1 VPLRQTPAYA
11 LRHYVLGEADLIVVF
26 YTLEFGRVRSV
37 ARGARRVRSRF
48 GSAFQP
54 FTRSELVFFEKEGQ
68 ELTRVSSCE
77 VERSYYESLL
87 SPEAAAIAAYF
98 AELVIEFSVE
108 RDPNPPLFRLLG
120 AVLSAIE
127 EGVPLPV
134 AARYFEVWVLQ
145 LSGFL
150 PLISACGGCGGRL
163 EAGRWVVPH
172 PLEFVCREC
181 RARMQG
187 ARWLSPAGTALLT
200 EILKKK
206 PADVARGAGRDRGA
220 VRRLA
225 AVNRLLIRGHLDREL
240 RSLRYM
246 DRLRRGSQRLRFQA
260 AAAPPPGALQP
271 AAADLPESLV
281 ADGPASSELSE
292 SVVTNGRVGS
302 ER

>member
-1 VPLRQTPAYA
+1 
-11 LRHYVLGEADLIVVF
+11 
-26 YTLEFGRVRSV
+26 
-37 ARGARRVRSRF
+37 
-48 GSAFQP
+48 
-54 FTRSELVFFEKEGQ
+54 
-68 ELTRVSSCE
+68 
-77 VERSYYESLL
+77 
-87 SPEAAAIAAYF
+87 
-98 AELVIEFSVE
+98 
-108 RDPNPPLFRLLG
+108 
-120 AVLSAIE
+120 
-127 EGVPLPV
+127 
-134 AARYFEVWVLQ
+134 
-145 LSGFL
+145 
-150 PLISACGGCGGRL
+150 
-163 EAGRWVVPH
+163 
-172 PLEFVCREC
+172 
-181 RARMQG
+181 MQG